1 MPDEPMTTSTTP
13 EGRLYDAG
21 FTRRLEYWVPPG
33 SDDALSLNDAIAR
46 LDSGDVGARST
57 MVLPD
62 TGVRALPDELVD
74 RVCPPLV
81 DGQPAPPPW
90 LVAQA
95 EVIAEATVEK
105 MKPLIRAEV
114 RAALRA
120 ADRQRPKAAK

>member
-1 MPDEPMTTSTTP
+1 MTTSTTP

-57 MVLPD
+57 IVLPD

-81 DGQPAPPPW
+81 DGPPAPPPW

-95 EVIAEATVEK
+95 EVIAEATAK
-105 MKPLIRAEV
+105 KLKRLIRAEV
-114 RAALRA
+114 RGGTGG
-120 ADRQRPKAAK
+120 